1 MIIGKTLI
9 PNLITPIV
17 DKYVNYG
24 YYIWQGEVMKLY
36 SPKASTELFHL
47 VLLDLL
53 GRKVDKR
60 HYALKGGG
68 NLRFFFQSIR
78 YSEDMDLDVSAALT
92 KDKLQ
97 DVMSRILESKTIE
110 QILDVKGIRIQ
121 EKSSPKQTDTTQRW
135 KFRITVPGSS
145 VSLRTKIEFL
155 RRGMKTGLSF
165 DPIDTNLI
173 RTYELQPIL
182 ASHYQR
188 EEAYAQKVIALAT
201 RRQIQARD
209 VFDLHL
215 LLTSGVDPAA
225 TYNKTVKY
233 IDKARDNAWTMSYAM
248 FKSQVLSYLHP
259 EYQAQYSSPE
269 LWDDIVLTVVEAL
282 GGSNQ

>member
-1 MIIGKTLI
+1 
-9 PNLITPIV
+9 
-17 DKYVNYG
+17 
-24 YYIWQGEVMKLY
+24 MKLY
-36 SPKASTELFHL
+36 SPKASAELFHL

-60 HYALKGGG
+60 RYALKGGC
-68 NLRFFFQSIR
+68 NLRFYFQSIR
-78 YSEDMDLDVSAALT
+78 YSEDMGLDVSTALT

-110 QILDVKGIRIQ
+110 QILGVKGIRIQ

-135 KFRITVPGSS
+135 KFGFTVPGSS
-145 VSLRTKIEFL
+145 VSLRTRIEFS

-165 DPIDTNLI
+165 DPVDANLI
-173 RTYELQPIL
+173 RTYELSPIL

-188 EEAYAQKVIALAT
+188 EDAYVQKVIALAT

-215 LLTSGVDPAA
+215 LLTSGVDPAVV
-225 TYNKTVKY
+225 YDKIVKY
-233 IDKARDNAWTMSYAM
+233 IGKARDNAWNMSYDM
-248 FKSQVLSYLHP
+248 FKSQVVSFLHP
-259 EYQAQYSSPE
+259 EYQMQYSSPE
-269 LWDDIVLTVVEAL
+269 LWDNIILTVVEAL